1 MTGQNSSRPGSQ
13 PDEQLSKLLH
23 DTVDGIV
30 PEHGLDA
37 IRSRTSTSPKEST
50 MSVARTWLLGGLG
63 GAVATATVIG
73 GVWFASNN
81 LGDDNPGQP
90 VTSPSGSVSPTNSGS
105 PSPNDSPSDSPS
117 KSPDGTAGTAG
128 PKRAVPVYYA
138 GETPSG
144 LRLYREFHS
153 LPGVSGGSEGDVVG
167 ADSAAKAAV
176 SHTPIDPDYRNLWP
190 EGTEADVSDAGDQL
204 IVNLVAPG
212 GGATLHDRP
221 ASMTQEEAGLALE
234 QVIYS
239 VQAAFGKGRVPVQ
252 FLLDEKHSDQV
263 LGQPTSEPL
272 AAGPVLK
279 TLSHV
284 NLTSPEEGAEITGD
298 QLEVSGVANSFEA
311 NVIIRLQRFEGT
323 AIVLE
328 KPLTAEGWMG
338 EKLFPF
344 SGSFD
349 ISGVAPGKYTL
360 HAMTDDPSG
369 GAEGNGAFSDTKVIT
384 IK

>member
-1 MTGQNSSRPGSQ
+1 MTGQNSSG
-13 PDEQLSKLLH
+13 PDERLARLLR
-23 DTVDGIV
+23 DTVDGIE
-30 PEHGLDA
+30 PRHGLDA
-37 IRSRTSTSPKEST
+37 IRSRTSTPSPKEST

-73 GVWFASNN
+73 GVWLASNN
-81 LGDDNPGQP
+81 LGDDNPGQA
-90 VTSPSGSVSPTNSGS
+90 VTSPSDSVSPSDSGS
-105 PSPNDSPSDSPS
+105 PSPSDSPTGPTGS
-117 KSPDGTAGTAG
+117 TSSTSSTGGPTAG
-128 PKRAVPVYYA
+128 PSRAVPVYYA
-138 GETPSG
+138 GDTPAG
-144 LRLYREFHS
+144 LRLYREFHK
-153 LPGVSGGSEGDVVG
+153 LPGTGGQGDVTA

-176 SHTPIDPDYRNLWP
+176 SHTPLDPDYRGLWP
-190 EGTEADVSDAGDQL
+190 EGTNADVSDAGDHL

-221 ASMTQEEAGLALE
+221 SSMTADEAQLALE

-252 FLLDEKHSDQV
+252 FLLDEKNSDQV

-272 AAGPVLK
+272 AAGPVLD

-284 NLTSPEEGAEITGD
+284 NLTTPEEGVEISSN
-298 QLEVSGVANSFEA
+298 QLAVSGVANSFEA
-311 NVIIRLQRFEGT
+311 NVVIRLQRFEGT
-323 AIVLE
+323 YIALQ

-349 ISGVAPGKYTL
+349 ISSVAPGKYIL
-360 HAMTDDPSG
+360 MAMTDDASG
-369 GAEGNGAFSDTKVIT
+369 GAEGNGAFSDTKIIT

>member
-1 MTGQNSSRPGSQ
+1 MRPH
-13 PDEQLSKLLH
+13 DDDLARLLRN
-23 DTVDGIV
+23 TVDGIT
-30 PEHGLDA
+30 PQPGLDN
-37 IRSRTSTSPKEST
+37 IRSRTVTSPKEST

-63 GAVATATVIG
+63 GAVATAAVIG
-73 GVWFASNN
+73 GVWFASSN
-81 LGDDNPGQP
+81 LGNDDPGQP
-90 VTSPSGSVSPTNSGS
+90 VGSPTATVSPTDTGS
-105 PSPNDSPSDSPS
+105 PSPSDSVSPSTSTDAT
-117 KSPDGTAGTAG
+117 GG

-138 GETPSG
+138 GDTPSG

-153 LPGVSGGSEGDVVG
+153 LPGVSGGSAGDVVG

-176 SHTPIDPDYRNLWP
+176 SHTPLDPDYRNLWP
-190 EGTEADVSDAGDQL
+190 EGTVADVSDAGDQL

-221 ASMTQEEAGLALE
+221 ASMTQEEAQMAIQ

-263 LGQPTSEPL
+263 LGTPTSEPL
-272 AAGPVLK
+272 AAGDALK
-279 TLSHV
+279 TLSLV
-284 NLTSPEEGAEITGD
+284 NLTSPEEGAAISSD
-298 QLEVSGVANSFEA
+298 QLEVSGVSNSFEA
-311 NVIIRLQRFEGT
+311 NVIIRLQRYEGT
-323 AIVLE
+323 YIAFQ
-328 KPLTAEGWMG
+328 KPLTADGWMG

-349 ISGVAPGKYTL
+349 ISKVQPGKYIL
-360 HAMTDDPSG
+360 MAMTDDPSG
-369 GAEGNGAFSDTKVIT
+369 GAEGTGPFSDTKIIT

>member
-1 MTGQNSSRPGSQ
+1 MTGSLHPRDGH
-13 PDEQLSKLLH
+13 PDDERLARLLR
-23 DTVDGIV
+23 DTVDGIE
-30 PEHGLDA
+30 PQHGLDA
-37 IRSRTSTSPKEST
+37 IRSRTSTPSPKEST

-73 GVWFASNN
+73 GVWLASNN

-90 VTSPSGSVSPTNSGS
+90 VGTPSGSVSPTNTGS
-105 PSPNDSPSDSPS
+105 PSPSETPTGSPTTGDPI
-117 KSPDGTAGTAG
+117 TNG
-128 PKRAVPVYYA
+128 PRHAVPVYYA
-138 GETPSG
+138 GDTPSG

-153 LPGVSGGSEGDVVG
+153 LPGAAPATSDEGDVVA
-167 ADSAAKAAV
+167 ADSAAKATV
-176 SHTPIDPDYRNLWP
+176 SRTPFDPDYRTLWP
-190 EGTEADVSDAGDQL
+190 EGSEADVSDAGDHL
-204 IVNLVAPG
+204 VVNLVAPG

-221 ASMTQEEAGLALE
+221 ASMTKEEAGMAIE

-239 VQAAFGKGRVPVQ
+239 VQAAFGQGRVPVQ

-263 LGQPTSEPL
+263 LGVPTSEPL
-272 AAGPVLK
+272 AAGPVLD

-284 NLTSPEEGAEITGD
+284 NLTTPEEGAEITGD
-298 QLEVSGVANSFEA
+298 TLKVSGVANSFEA
-311 NVIIRLQRFEGT
+311 NVQIRLQRFEGT
-323 AIVLE
+323 YIAFQ

-349 ISGVAPGKYTL
+349 VSGVAPGKYVL
-360 HAMTDDPSG
+360 MAMTDDPSG
-369 GAEGNGAFSDTKVIT
+369 GAEGNGPFGDTKVIT

>member
-1 MTGQNSSRPGSQ
+1 
-13 PDEQLSKLLH
+13 
-23 DTVDGIV
+23 
-30 PEHGLDA
+30 
-37 IRSRTSTSPKEST
+37 

-73 GVWFASNN
+73 GVWFASSN
-81 LGDDNPGQP
+81 LGDDDPNGQV
-90 VTSPSGSVSPTNSGS
+90 VTSPSGSVSPSNS
-105 PSPNDSPSDSPS
+105 PSPSESPSESPS
-117 KSPDGTAGTAG
+117 KTPDGTAG

-138 GETPSG
+138 GDTPSG

-176 SHTPIDPDYRNLWP
+176 SHTPLDPDYRTLWP
-190 EGTEADVSDAGDQL
+190 EGTEADVSDAGDHL
-204 IVNLVAPG
+204 VVNLVAPG

-221 ASMTQEEAGLALE
+221 SSMTADEAGLAIE

-263 LGQPTSEPL
+263 LGVPTSEPL
-272 AAGPVLK
+272 AAGPVLE
-279 TLSHV
+279 TLSLV

-298 QLEVSGVANSFEA
+298 SLAVSGVANSFEA
-311 NVIIRLQRFEGT
+311 NVVIRLQRYEGT
-323 AIVLE
+323 GIVYQGHM
-328 KPLTAEGWMG
+328 TAAGAMEP
-338 EKLFPF
+338 KLFPF
-344 SGSFD
+344 EGSID
-349 ISGVAPGKYTL
+349 VSKVAPGKYIL
-360 HAMTDDPSG
+360 MAMTDDPSDG
-369 GAEGNGAFSDTKVIT
+369 EGPGPYSDTKVIT

>member
-1 MTGQNSSRPGSQ
+1 MTGQNSPRPG
-13 PDEQLSKLLH
+13 PDEQLARVLRE
-23 DTVDGIV
+23 TVDGIV
-30 PEHGLDA
+30 PQPGLDA
-37 IRSRTSTSPKEST
+37 IRSRTVTSPKEST

-63 GAVATATVIG
+63 GAVATAAVIG
-73 GVWFASNN
+73 GVWFASDN
-81 LGDDNPGQP
+81 LGNDDPGQP
-90 VTSPSGSVSPTNSGS
+90 VGNPTATVDPTDTGS
-105 PSPNDSPSDSPS
+105 PSPSDSVSPSTT
-117 KSPDGTAGTAG
+117 PDATAG

-138 GETPSG
+138 GDTPSG
-144 LRLYREFHS
+144 VRLYREFHK
-153 LPGVSGGSEGDVVG
+153 LPGVSGATDGDIVG

-176 SHTPIDPDYRNLWP
+176 SHTPLDPDYRNLWP

-221 ASMTQEEAGLALE
+221 ASMTEAETQMALE

-239 VQAAFGKGRVPVQ
+239 VQAAFGKGRIPVQ

-263 LGQPTSEPL
+263 LGQPASEPL
-272 AAGPVLK
+272 AAGDALK
-279 TLSHV
+279 TLSLV
-284 NLTSPEEGAEITGD
+284 NLTSPAEGDEITGD
-298 QLEVSGVANSFEA
+298 SLAVSGVANSFEA

-323 AIVLE
+323 NIVFQE
-328 KPLTAEGWMG
+328 PLTAEGWMG

-349 ISGVAPGKYTL
+349 ISEVPAGKYTL

>member
-1 MTGQNSSRPGSQ
+1 MTGQNSPRPGSQ
-13 PDEQLSKLLH
+13 PDEQLAKLLH
-23 DTVDGIV
+23 DTVDAIV
-30 PEHGLDA
+30 PQHGLDA
-37 IRSRTSTSPKEST
+37 IRSRTSHPSKEST

-73 GVWFASNN
+73 GVWFASSN
-81 LGDDNPGQP
+81 LGNDDPNPGP
-90 VTSPSGSVSPTNSGS
+90 VGTPTASVDPTDSGS
-105 PSPNDSPSDSPS
+105 PSPSDSASPS
-117 KSPDGTAGTAG
+117 KTPDSTAG

-153 LPGVSGGSEGDVVG
+153 LPGVSGGSEGDVTG

-176 SHTPIDPDYRNLWP
+176 SHTPLDPDYRSLWP

-221 ASMTQEEAGLALE
+221 SSMTAEEAQLAIE

-263 LGQPTSEPL
+263 LGQPASEPL
-272 AAGPVLK
+272 AAGPVLE

-284 NLTSPEEGAEITGD
+284 NLTSPAEGDEITGD
-298 QLEVSGVANSFEA
+298 SLAVSGVANSFEA
-311 NVIIRLQRFEGT
+311 NVVIRLQRYEGT
-323 AIVLE
+323 AIAFQ

-349 ISGVAPGKYTL
+349 ISDVAPGKYTL

-369 GAEGNGAFSDTKVIT
+369 GTEGPGAFSDTKVIT

>member
-1 MTGQNSSRPGSQ
+1 MTGQNSPRPGSQ
-13 PDEQLSKLLH
+13 PDEQLSRLLH

-30 PEHGLDA
+30 PQHGLDA
-37 IRSRTSTSPKEST
+37 IRSRTASSPKEST

-73 GVWFASNN
+73 GVWFASSSLN
-81 LGDDNPGQP
+81 DDNPGQV
-90 VTSPSGSVSPTNSGS
+90 VTSPSGSVTPSNS
-105 PSPNDSPSDSPS
+105 PSPSDAPSESPS
-117 KSPDGTAGTAG
+117 KTPDGTAG

-138 GETPSG
+138 GDTPSG

-153 LPGVSGGSEGDVVG
+153 LPGVSGGTEGDVVG

-176 SHTPIDPDYRNLWP
+176 SQTPLDPDYRSLWP
-190 EGTEADVSDAGDQL
+190 EGTEADVSDAGDHL
-204 IVNLVAPG
+204 VVNLVAPG

-221 ASMTQEEAGLALE
+221 SSMTADEAGLAIE

-272 AAGPVLK
+272 AAGPIME
-279 TLSHV
+279 TLSLV

-298 QLEVSGVANSFEA
+298 KLAVSGVANSFEA
-311 NVIIRLQRFEGT
+311 NVLIRLQRYEGNYI
-323 AIVLE
+323 AYQGN
-328 KPLTAEGWMG
+328 LTASGAMEP
-338 EKLFPF
+338 KLFPF
-344 SGSFD
+344 EGSID
-349 ISGVAPGKYTL
+349 ISKVAPGKYIL
-360 HAMTDDPSG
+360 MAMTDDPSDG
-369 GAEGNGAFSDTKVIT
+369 EGPGPFSDTKVIT

>member
-1 MTGQNSSRPGSQ
+1 MTGQNSPRPGSQ
-13 PDEQLSKLLH
+13 PDEQLAKLLH
-23 DTVDGIV
+23 DTVDAIV
-30 PEHGLDA
+30 PQHGLDA
-37 IRSRTSTSPKEST
+37 IRSRTSHPSKEST

-73 GVWFASNN
+73 GVWFASNT
-81 LGDDNPGQP
+81 LGDDEPGPP
-90 VTSPSGSVSPTNSGS
+90 VTSPSGTVSPSNSGS
-105 PSPNDSPSDSPS
+105 PSPSDSPS
-117 KSPDGTAGTAG
+117 GSPSDPLING
-128 PKRAVPVYYA
+128 PRHAVPVYYA
-138 GETPSG
+138 GETPAG

-153 LPGVSGGSEGDVVG
+153 LPGAAPETAGEGDVVA

-176 SHTPIDPDYRNLWP
+176 SRTPFDPDYRTLWP
-190 EGTEADVSDAGDQL
+190 EGTEADVSDAGDHL
-204 IVNLVAPG
+204 VVNLVAPG

-221 ASMTQEEAGLALE
+221 SSMTAEEAGLALE

-239 VQAAFGKGRVPVQ
+239 VQAGFGKGRLPVQ
-252 FLLDEKHSDQV
+252 FLLDEKHSDQI

-272 AAGPVLK
+272 AAGPVLE

-284 NLTSPEEGAEITGD
+284 NLTAPEEGEEITGD
-298 QLEVSGVANSFEA
+298 SLEVSGVANSFEA
-311 NVIIRLQRFEGT
+311 NVVIRLQRFEGT
-323 AIVLE
+323 AIALQE
-328 KPLTAEGWMG
+328 PLTAEGWMG

-349 ISGVAPGKYTL
+349 ISDVAPGKYTL

-369 GAEGNGAFSDTKVIT
+369 GAEGPGAFSDTKVIT

>member
-1 MTGQNSSRPGSQ
+1 MTGSLNPK
-13 PDEQLSKLLH
+13 DEQLSRLLH
-23 DTVDGIV
+23 DTVDGIE
-30 PEHGLDA
+30 PRHGLDA
-37 IRSRTSTSPKEST
+37 IRSRTLSSHSKEST

-90 VTSPSGSVSPTNSGS
+90 VTPPTSSVTPTDTGS
-105 PSPNDSPSDSPS
+105 PSPSDTPT
-117 KSPDGTAGTAG
+117 GTSTGAPTAG
-128 PKRAVPVYYA
+128 PSRAVPVYYA
-138 GETPSG
+138 GDTPAG
-144 LRLYREFHS
+144 LRLYREFHK
-153 LPGVSGGSEGDVVG
+153 LPGTGGQGDVTA

-176 SHTPIDPDYRNLWP
+176 SHTPLDPDYRGLWP
-190 EGTEADVSDAGDQL
+190 EGTNADVSDAGDQL

-221 ASMTQEEAGLALE
+221 SSMSASEAQLAIE

-252 FLLDEKHSDQV
+252 FLLDEKHSDQI
-263 LGQPTSEPL
+263 LGVPTSEPL
-272 AAGPVLK
+272 AAGGVLA

-284 NLTSPEEGAEITGD
+284 NLTTPAEGDEITGD
-298 QLEVSGVANSFEA
+298 SLAVSGVANSFEA
-311 NVIIRLQRFEGT
+311 NVIIRLQRYEGT
-323 AIVLE
+323 YIALQ
-328 KPLTAEGWMG
+328 KPLTAEGWM
-338 EKLFPF
+338 EDKLFPF

-349 ISGVAPGKYTL
+349 ISGVAPGKYIL
-360 HAMTDDPSG
+360 MAMTDDPSG
-369 GAEGNGAFSDTKVIT
+369 GAEGNGAFSDTKIIT